1 MRAMSVDVAL
11 LPHVGDAISDLANE
25 LNWELIGD
33 DIGDIVSDVNISVG
47 QWYSN
52 MLIGSVQMFLTTS
65 LPSGWLLMDGTTYNK
80 ADYPELY
87 ALLPTSLTTPTQF
100 TLPDMDDVFPIG
112 ETTSGV
118 GGTGGSNTHVLT
130 EAEMPSHTHLYT
142 PPALTI
148 NAETPT
154 TPVPTAGIG
163 TPTQTGSAGGD
174 NAHNNMPLYLR
185 YLFAI
190 FAGRT

>member
-1 MRAMSVDVAL
+1 
-11 LPHVGDAISDLANE
+11 
-25 LNWELIGD
+25 
-33 DIGDIVSDVNISVG
+33 
-47 QWYSN
+47 

-65 LPSGWLLMDGTTYNK
+65 LPGGWLLMDGATYNK

-87 ALLPTSLTTPTQF
+87 ALLPSSITTPTQF
-100 TLPDMDDVFPIG
+100 TLPDMDETFPMG
-112 ETTSGV
+112 ETTPASA
-118 GGTGGSNTHVLT
+118 GGTGGSNTHILT
-130 EAEMPSHTHLYT
+130 VAEMPGHTHLYT